1 MILAL
6 GGLIGFI
13 AIAFGAYAEHGLRD
27 IVTNEHFRFLMTAI
41 RYNQVHA
48 VVIVALGLTMMA
60 NRELSRQK
68 LLNWTSYLFIMGT
81 GIFSFSIY
89 ISVWLELPKLVN
101 VTPVGG
107 VLLMVAWLTLALA
120 GYRAWRR

>member
-68 LLNWTSYLFIMGT
+68 LLNWTSYLFILGT